1 MAITMKK
8 KEIEKR
14 KRERRMAK
22 MNRAALK
29 ATQKKKT
36 FKEMIAYVDP
46 FGNIHDEPIDKE
58 DFRPVSA
65 REIDIDDPTFAVEQ
79 KDSYDGEVE
88 FFNSEKGFG
97 FIKDMSNLRKYFFHI
112 TNAPDTIQEGQKVAF
127 DIRKSDRGLNA
138 INISYI

>member
-8 KEIEKR
+8 KEIQKR

-22 MNRAALK
+22 MNRISLK
-29 ATQKKKT
+29 ANEKKKS

-46 FGNIHDEPIDKE
+46 FGNIHDSPIDKSE
-58 DFRPVSA
+58 YRKVGA
-65 REIDIDDPTFAVEQ
+65 HEINLDDPAFAVEQ

-88 FFNSEKGFG
+88 FYNTEKGFG
-97 FIKDMSNLRKYFFHI
+97 FIKDVRTMRKYFFHI
-112 TNAPDTIQEGQKVAF
+112 SNAPETIKEGNKVGF

-138 INISYI
+138 INIALV